1 MNDNGIPAAR
11 RPMNIGILTHIK
23 HPIREPFAGGLEA
36 FTFDMT
42 QMLRK
47 RGHRVELFAHP
58 DSSPQLKVQPM
69 QLARHYRPESR
80 RHDHDTLS
88 TEFIAEHHAYMDCLQ
103 RIDQYGF
110 DVVFNNSLH
119 YVPITFSGSMRT
131 PMLTVLHT
139 PPFFEL
145 INAVAAQHERGG
157 GHYCTVSANNAASW
171 ADLIPTCHVIPNG
184 IDLQFWRPADGA
196 IGEHAIW
203 YGRLVADKGL
213 HLAIDAARA
222 AGMALKVA
230 GQATDASYFSE
241 YIQPRLGGDIQYLGH
256 LPRSR
261 LVDEV
266 GRAAVC
272 LVTPCWDEPFG
283 LVVAEALACGTPIAA
298 FSRGAIPELLTA
310 DTGIMVPA
318 NDVPALAQAILAA
331 RVLDRRAC
339 RRHAEASWSMDRM
352 IAGYESLLSGLCPEL
367 EIEHE

>member
-1 MNDNGIPAAR
+1 MSDNSGCTAS
-11 RPMNIGILTHIK
+11 RPMNIGMLTHIK

-36 FTFDMT
+36 FTYDMT

-47 RGHRVELFAHP
+47 RGHTVTLFAHP
-58 DSSPQLKVQPM
+58 ESSPELDVRPM
-69 QLARHYRPESR
+69 SLNRHYRQESR

-103 RIDQYGF
+103 RIDDCGF

-157 GHYCTVSANNAASW
+157 GHYCTVSATNAASW

-184 IDLQFWRPADGA
+184 IDLQFWRPANA
-196 IGEHAIW
+196 ANEQHAIW
-203 YGRLVADKGL
+203 YGRLVADKGP

-222 AGMALKVA
+222 AGMALRIA

-241 YIQPRLGGDIQYLGH
+241 FIQPRLGGDIEYLGH
-256 LPRSR
+256 LPRAR
-261 LVDEV
+261 LVDEL

-272 LVTPCWDEPFG
+272 LVTPRWDEPFG
-283 LVVAEALACGTPIAA
+283 LVVAEALACGTPVAA

-318 NDVPALAQAILAA
+318 DDVSALAEAILAA
-331 RVLDRRAC
+331 RALDRRAC
-339 RRHAEASWSMDRM
+339 RLHAEAKWSMDRM

-367 EIEHE
+367 EVEHE